1 MHNDTHVRPHLTH
14 SHTARVTI
22 PQFATQPWLQPQHN
36 KVVTLLLHHAS
47 TGAAVPLPMTDI
59 GSEAQGTGEHGDI
72 RDTGEL
78 TPDTESCSLY
88 SLRKNI

>member
-1 MHNDTHVRPHLTH
+1 MLTHKYFMHNDTHVRPHLTH

-59 GSEAQGTGEHGDI
+59 GSEAVKHRAQVNMVTSVI
-72 RDTGEL
+72 L
-78 TPDTESCSLY
+78 SS
-88 SLRKNI
+88 